1 MFKKLQARLNTGS
14 ERSIIVKKNIF
25 LSLLLKGASILLSL
39 LIVPLTINYVHP
51 DQYGFWLTL
60 SSLVA
65 WVSYFD
71 LGLGQGLRNRY
82 AESKALG
89 QYDMMSKYISTAYAL
104 MAIIFSTVFIVF
116 VFCNMFVDW
125 VALLNISNVTNETCR
140 SLMVI
145 LVGFFCLNMVFK
157 VTNFVLLGDQQTAFS
172 SLIIVIEQILS
183 LVFIYVIS
191 KLTESNLLYL
201 ATITAGVPVLVLF
214 ITTCFVYTSKGTLQ
228 KCCPSFKKIDF
239 KLSGSLL
246 GIGVK
251 FFLIQ
256 LSLLLIFQVV
266 NIIISRNCGQD
277 MVAQYQLSY
286 KYFNMIYMLSTI
298 IMTPYW
304 SAFTDA
310 YTMGDFVWMK
320 STYKKLNKILLLCI
334 LMSIFML
341 VLSPIFFKI
350 WINNSISIPLQMHIC
365 MAFYI
370 FAMIFASVRM
380 YILNGLGKVTLQYM
394 IYMFFAIVSIPMMNY
409 LSHIVGVYG
418 ILIFLSSVYLTQGF
432 IGNIQINK
440 LLNNKSNGIWNK

>member
-1 MFKKLQARLNTGS
+1 MFKKLKARLNKGS

-39 LIVPLTINYVHP
+39 LIVPLTINYVNP
-51 DQYGFWLTL
+51 SQYGFWLTI
-60 SSLVA
+60 SSIVA

-89 QYDMMSKYISTAYAL
+89 HYDMMSKYISTTYAL
-104 MAIIFSTVFIVF
+104 MIIIFTSVF
-116 VFCNMFVDW
+116 VVFAFCNMFIDW

-140 SLMVI
+140 SLMFI

-183 LVFIYVIS
+183 LFFIFVLS
-191 KLTESNLLYL
+191 KVAESNLLYL

-214 ITTCFVYTSKGTLQ
+214 IITCLVYTSKGSLR
-228 KCCPSFKKIDF
+228 KCRPSFKNIDF
-239 KLSGSLL
+239 KLSRSLL
-246 GIGVK
+246 GLGIK

-256 LSLLLIFQVV
+256 LSLLLIFQIV

-286 KYFNMIYMLSTI
+286 KYFSMMYMLTTI

-310 YTMGDFVWMK
+310 YTKCDFIWMK
-320 STYKKLNKILLLCI
+320 ATYKKLNKMLFLCVPILLLMI
-334 LMSIFML
+334 A
-341 VLSPIFFKI
+341 LSPIFFKI
-350 WINNSISIPLQMHIC
+350 WINNSVTIPLQLHIC
-365 MAFYI
+365 MMFYV
-370 FAMIFASVRM
+370 FAMIYASIRM
-380 YILNGLGKVTLQYM
+380 YILNGLGKVTLQFIVYM
-394 IYMFFAIVSIPMMNY
+394 IFAIVSIPMMNH
-409 LSHIVGVYG
+409 LSHVIGVYG
-418 ILIFLSSVYLTQGF
+418 ILLFLSLVYLTQGV
-432 IGNIQINK
+432 IGSIQIKK
-440 LLNNKSNGIWNK
+440 LLNKNSNGIWNK